1 MADNN
6 TNATITTVTT
16 AGATGSDQSAT
27 VSPGTPAEKTF
38 TQADVDTIVARR
50 LAKAQKGM
58 PSDEELSAF
67 RAWKDSQQTEQE
79 KIDALKT
86 ERDTAKT
93 ELTAAQAKIEQY
105 EREKILVGK
114 GVLAEDVDYYAFKIG
129 KMVTDSKTFEQA
141 ATEYFAEN
149 KPRGTV
155 RVDLGGSLA
164 GGKTQKTPNDAMNAL
179 IRGARK

>member
-1 MADNN
+1 MPDVTPNTDVNTNNNN
-6 TNATITTVTT
+6 TQPEVA
-16 AGATGSDQSAT
+16 
-27 VSPGTPAEKTF
+27 PAAQPEKTF

-67 RAWKDSQQTEQE
+67 RAWKNSQQTEQE